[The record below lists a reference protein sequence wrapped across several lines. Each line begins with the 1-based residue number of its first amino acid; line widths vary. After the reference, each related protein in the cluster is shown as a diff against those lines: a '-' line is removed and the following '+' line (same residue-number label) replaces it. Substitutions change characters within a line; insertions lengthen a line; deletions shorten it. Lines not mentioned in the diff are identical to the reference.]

1 MILLNVTNY
10 FVAVIRVVEHSYRFG
25 RWNDKIKELY
35 ESKWRCWHFDALT
48 IIKIFPTISPYW
60 AGLIVRSLCQWFDLL
75 SWYRLLGRS
84 MFMNINQSE
93 PATKPCTAP
102 IEAGELSM
110 QTWNV
115 LATTRLFK
123 HIVKLSQTY
132 IATSLVNR
140 IKWLTKLNA

>member
-1 MILLNVTNY
+1 
-10 FVAVIRVVEHSYRFG
+10 
-25 RWNDKIKELY
+25 
-35 ESKWRCWHFDALT
+35 
-48 IIKIFPTISPYW
+48 
-60 AGLIVRSLCQWFDLL
+60 
-75 SWYRLLGRS
+75 